1 MGAGEKIALRV
12 EGISKNFGALVALS
26 EVSLQ
31 LTQGEILG
39 VIGPNGSGKTALFN
53 VLTGILAA
61 DRGEVFFE
69 GKRISGTPTYKICR
83 LGLIKTAQIVQP
95 FSGMSVLDNVI
106 IGSLYGQNLSLS
118 KARQKS
124 LEILDWVGLMSIAQ
138 VPAESITVAMRR
150 RLELARALATG
161 PKIILLDENM
171 AGLTPSEIEGVLSLL
186 REINARGISL
196 IVVEHIMQAVMGIC
210 QRIVVL
216 NYGQKIAEGL
226 PEEVVR
232 NREVIEAYLGEEYA

>member
-1 MGAGEKIALRV
+1 MGSGKKVVLRG
-12 EGISKNFGALVALS
+12 EGICKNFGALVALS

-39 VIGPNGSGKTALFN
+39 VIGPNGSGKTTLFN

-61 DRGEVFFE
+61 DQGEVYFE

-124 LEILDWVGLMSIAQ
+124 LDILDWVGLMSSAQ

-171 AGLTPSEIEGVLSLL
+171 AGLTPSEIEGVLTLL

-210 QRIVVL
+210 HRIFVL

-232 NREVIEAYLGEEYA
+232 NREVIEAYLGEDYA

>member
-1 MGAGEKIALRV
+1 MGSGEVILKVERV
-12 EGISKNFGALVALS
+12 CKNFGALAALS
-26 EVSLQ
+26 DVSLE
-31 LTQGEILG
+31 LVQGEILG
-39 VIGPNGSGKTALFN
+39 VIGPNGSGKTTLFN
-53 VLTGILAA
+53 VLTGIFTAEKG
-61 DRGEVFFE
+61 DVFFE
-69 GKRISGTPTYKICR
+69 EKRISKTPTYRICR

-95 FSGMSVLDNVI
+95 FSGMTVLDNVI
-106 IGSLYGQNLSLS
+106 IGGLYGQNLSLS
-118 KARQKS
+118 KARQKA
-124 LEILDWVGLMSIAQ
+124 LEILDWVGLTSIAQ

-171 AGLTPSEIEGVLSLL
+171 AGLTPNEIEGVLSLL

-216 NYGQKIAEGL
+216 NYGEKIAEGL

-232 NREVIEAYLGEEYA
+232 NREVIEAYLGEDYA